1 MAASKEEIAR
11 DLLLAA
17 LGNFNGRV
25 DGQKIGEEYRALL
38 KEIGEGIHEERQ
50 LERQRPA

>member
-11 DLLLAA
+11 DLLIAA
-17 LGNFNGRV
+17 LSNFNGRV
-25 DGQKIGEEYRALL
+25 EGKKIGEEYRAIL

-50 LERQRPA
+50 LERQRP